1 MTGSPSSRSR
11 LPLQQHWE
19 NDVNMV
25 ACAPERG
32 ELWRHAKV
40 ARALGSPFVAAVLEA
55 GERQLVRAPR
65 TAALIRHWPGDLSQ
79 DAVAM
84 RFNAALHAL
93 ARHGRL
99 PALSALYANQHDDFD
114 GAIGGAMVAQ
124 DDVIALLMRD
134 TPQTNEVGRS
144 AAIAAALMV
153 ARQQFGLPFELLE
166 IGSSSGLNLNLAYHT
181 YELGGVSAGVVRSSV
196 KIAPTWMGADPPRAP
211 IEIVTARGTDL
222 NPLNPGDPHV
232 RDRLLSYIWADQPHR
247 ARRLESALALALRH
261 PPQVDHADA
270 VTWLSAR
277 LDDGQ
282 AAGQCRVIFHSMVLQ
297 YLTERDRHSITST
310 IRHAGARS
318 TADRP
323 LAWISFEWTAMR
335 DEVQLCLTCWPGG
348 GTRLLATCHPY
359 GEWIDWRL

>member
-1 MTGSPSSRSR
+1 MTGSPSSRRR

-19 NDVNMV
+19 NDVNML
-25 ACAPERG
+25 ACTPGRG

-55 GERQLVRAPR
+55 GERQLARAPR
-65 TAALIRHWPGDLSQ
+65 TAALIRNWPGDSRQ

-114 GAIGGAMVAQ
+114 GAIGAAMVEQ
-124 DDVIALLMRD
+124 DDVIALSMRD

-166 IGSSSGLNLNLAYHT
+166 IGSSCGLNLNLGYHE
-181 YELGGVSAGVVRSSV
+181 YELGGVSAGAIGSSV
-196 KIAPTWMGADPPRAP
+196 KIAPTWSGGNPPRAP
-211 IEIVTARGTDL
+211 IDVITARGTDL
-222 NPLNPGDPHV
+222 NPLNASDPQV
-232 RDRLLSYIWADQPHR
+232 RDRLMSYVWADQPHR

-261 PPQVDHADA
+261 PPQIDRADA
-270 VTWLSAR
+270 VTWLSQR
-277 LDDGQ
+277 LEDAQ

-297 YLTERDRHSITST
+297 YLTEHDRQTITSM
-310 IRHAGARS
+310 IRHAGARA
-318 TADRP
+318 TADKP
-323 LAWISFEWTAMR
+323 LAWISFEWTALR

-348 GTRLLATCHPY
+348 ETRVLATCHPY
-359 GEWIDWRL
+359 GEWIDWRR